1 MRANELK
8 VLNLEKYLPV
18 ILLAGG
24 ILGFLAS
31 FILTIETIRSLQNP
45 GYTPGCSLNPI
56 LSCASVMK
64 SDQSSVFGFTNSLI
78 GIGGF
83 AGLMTVGLVLTA
95 GARFKFWF
103 WIAIQGAVT
112 LGLIFTHWLIF
123 ESLYRIGSL
132 CPFCMV
138 VWSVTIP
145 IFWYLTLYNLKLS
158 KYSKNSVF
166 LFTYRH
172 HMDILILWFLMIF
185 GLILNRFWYYWSTL
199 I

>member
-1 MRANELK
+1 MSAKETGTF
-8 VLNLEKYLPV
+8 NLAKYLPL
-18 ILLAGG
+18 ILLIGG
-24 ILGFLAS
+24 VLGFLAS
-31 FILTIETIRSLQNP
+31 FILTIETIKSLQNP
-45 GYTPGCSLNPI
+45 GYTPSCSLNPI

-64 SDQSSVFGFTNSLI
+64 ADQSSVFGFANSLI

-83 AGLMTVGLVLTA
+83 AGLVTVGIALTA
-95 GARFKFWF
+95 GANFKRWL
-103 WIAIQGAVT
+103 WMVIQGVST

-158 KYSKNSVF
+158 TYSRNPIF
-166 LFTYRH
+166 LFAYRH
-172 HMDILILWFLMIF
+172 HADVLILWFLIII
-185 GLILNRFWYYWSTL
+185 GLILNRFWYYWVTL